1 MKLFDIDKLLDTLTG
16 YLETKLEIFK
26 LDLKEEIAT
35 TLSKVVIY
43 VIIGLLA
50 IIALAFALFALA
62 AFLNDYLES
71 SYIGYLINVA
81 ILVLFG
87 VLLYFNKKKIGHA
100 IWKRIEEEDQVLNTE
115 DEK

>member
-1 MKLFDIDKLLDTLTG
+1 LKLFDIDRLLDTLSG

-26 LDLKEEIAT
+26 LDLKEELAT
-35 TLSKVVIY
+35 TLSKVIIY

-50 IIALAFALFALA
+50 IIALTFGLLALA

-71 SYIGYLINVA
+71 SYLGYLINVA
-81 ILVLFG
+81 ILILFG
-87 VLLYFNKKKIGHA
+87 SVLYFNKNKIGQS
-100 IWKRIEEEDQVLNTE
+100 IWERIEKADQVLNTE